1 LENGAPEIGCLQLGE
16 RQEGGSKGGKPSD
29 TGQPPFDPVD
39 LSIFSCYAFLKPRR
53 GPCSSGDSFPFLLSF
68 PPHRV
73 RRQMGRFER
82 ETRNFEGKTM
92 KKLFFTALTIA
103 IVIVIG
109 SALRPYWNRYW
120 IQKDLDVAAVYGTK
134 NTEEHTKQFLLDKLK
149 EDGYS
154 ITENDISIE
163 KDSKNTATV
172 TARYTDKISIFGKEI
187 QKLDFTVTAT
197 EREVKEYY

>member
-1 LENGAPEIGCLQLGE
+1 
-16 RQEGGSKGGKPSD
+16 
-29 TGQPPFDPVD
+29 
-39 LSIFSCYAFLKPRR
+39 
-53 GPCSSGDSFPFLLSF
+53 
-68 PPHRV
+68 
-73 RRQMGRFER
+73 
-82 ETRNFEGKTM
+82 M
-92 KKLFFTALTIA
+92 KKLFLTALTIA

-163 KDSKNTATV
+163 KDSKNTVTV

-187 QKLDFTVTAT
+187 QKLDFTVSAT

>member
-1 LENGAPEIGCLQLGE
+1 MKNL
-16 RQEGGSKGGKPSD
+16 
-29 TGQPPFDPVD
+29 
-39 LSIFSCYAFLKPRR
+39 FL
-53 GPCSSGDSFPFLLSF
+53 
-68 PPHRV
+68 
-73 RRQMGRFER
+73 
-82 ETRNFEGKTM
+82 
-92 KKLFFTALTIA
+92 TALTIA

-149 EDGYS
+149 EEGYS

-163 KDSKNTATV
+163 KDPKNTVTI

>member
-1 LENGAPEIGCLQLGE
+1 
-16 RQEGGSKGGKPSD
+16 
-29 TGQPPFDPVD
+29 
-39 LSIFSCYAFLKPRR
+39 
-53 GPCSSGDSFPFLLSF
+53 
-68 PPHRV
+68 
-73 RRQMGRFER
+73 
-82 ETRNFEGKTM
+82 M
-92 KKLFFTALTIA
+92 KKLFLTALTIA

-149 EDGYS
+149 EEGYS

-163 KDSKNTATV
+163 KDPKNTVTI